1 MPKPEQALA
10 LVLVLI
16 GGKALL
22 EAAGVEVP
30 LSIFVGLL
38 CAVRALVGLWLCRRR
53 RRRDAEA
60 PLQRPLTKL
69 NPSGVSRDGFP
80 LEADDE

>member
-1 MPKPEQALA
+1 M
-10 LVLVLI
+10 LVLI

-22 EAAGVEVP
+22 EAAGVAVP
-30 LSIFVGLL
+30 LSTFIGLL

-53 RRRDAEA
+53 RDAEA

-69 NPSGVSRDGFP
+69 KPSGASREALTALR